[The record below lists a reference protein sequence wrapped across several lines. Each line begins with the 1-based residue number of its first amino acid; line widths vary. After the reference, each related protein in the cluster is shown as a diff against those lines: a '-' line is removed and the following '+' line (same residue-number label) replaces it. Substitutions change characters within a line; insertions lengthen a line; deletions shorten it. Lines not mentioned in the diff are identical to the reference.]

1 MLCTVAGLAVAALV
15 ATPDT
20 GRAQSAVIRGSVRSD
35 NGEAVV
41 GANVYITELSQQAA
55 TNEAG
60 RYVLTV
66 PGDRVRGQQYQL
78 RVRAIGYRPSSRPV
92 TVAAGEQ
99 TADFSLAADIN
110 RLDEIVVTGVM
121 EGTEKAR
128 LPFAV
133 STVDMSDVPV
143 PPTDPLRML
152 AGRVPGASVVSASG
166 RPGDA
171 PAIILRGPT
180 SLNASGRSQEPLY
193 IVDGT
198 IISGTLPDIN
208 PADIENIEVV
218 KGAAAASL
226 YGARAGNGVIQITTH
241 SGRRA
246 ADGMSFN
253 LRGETGGSDL
263 NRDFGPATTTSMM
276 FDPSGTRFCASAGG
290 APLCSSTI
298 DWNTEALRINNLPG
312 DFANQPVSFPLDP
325 GNGVALAALRNA
337 YQAQLYPGRSYNV
350 VHAAVQP
357 QQFMNGTFDMTG
369 RFNNT
374 TVFASA
380 SGLNQGGA
388 IRYLSGFQRY
398 SGRLNVDQ
406 RIGSQWTASLRSYY
420 GRNYQDGLNNDGNT
434 TINATSNGGSGNSFF
449 RLTRQRAISNLLA
462 TDTLGRLFIRTDLQG
477 AGSQN
482 ENPLYSLQNSL
493 DNGTTDRFLGGLT
506 LRYTPAR
513 WLDLEGNFSYDLENF
528 QENQF
533 QDKGYRT
540 TSSGTTTY
548 LGFIYGAAQRT
559 QGFNTSFNATF
570 RWQLTHDI
578 SSRYSVR
585 VLYEQQDLD
594 YRRGQGS
601 TLAAVGVPQLP
612 NATTSITL
620 NSFDNTTKGLGF
632 FAGAG
637 FDFFNG
643 RFGVDGLLRRDGS
656 SLFGSNNRWKTFGRA
671 SGYWNL
677 ALEPWWF
684 APHALSSFKLRA
696 SHGTAGGRPNFAAQ
710 YETWSV
716 SAAGVSFG
724 NLGNV
729 NLKPEVTTDNEI
741 GADIEFFRRALLTV
755 TYDKSRTENQ
765 ILLVPNAAE
774 KGFANQWNNA
784 GVISNRTWELS
795 LNVPIIQRRDVSWS
809 WTFSYD
815 RTRTVIDSLTVAPYN
830 YGSTSQNTGAI
841 YLAQTGEQY
850 ASMYGRKFVT
860 DCGQL
865 PVPFQ
870 ADCGGAS
877 TTWQRNDDGFIV
889 WAGGANGS
897 GSLFTWKDGITHN
910 MYQTSLS
917 GAAAPWGVTENFGMP
932 IVIRDYGACL
942 DTSTAGGT
950 VTPTYALKVPAG
962 TCSALQ
968 SPLGSGLP
976 SWQFSIGQN
985 FQYRR
990 LSVYALLQ
998 GVMGRMVHNQGYAW
1012 AHLDF
1017 MSGDIDQSGRSVET
1031 AKPIGYYFR
1040 AGLPDNSGGI
1050 GGFYDILGPNSY
1062 NVMSSSYAKLRELAV
1077 SYNVGPVSG
1086 VGNWT
1091 VSMIG
1096 RNLFTITNY
1105 RGFDPEVGQGGGL
1118 GNSAAINAV
1127 DAFTFPNPRTFTF
1140 ALSTSF

>member
-1 MLCTVAGLAVAALV
+1 MLCTAAGLAFAAIL
-15 ATPDT
+15 AAPDS
-20 GRAQSAVIRGSVRSD
+20 AQAQNAVIRGTVRSD

-41 GANVYITELSQQAA
+41 GANVYILELSAQAA

-60 RYVLTV
+60 RFLMTI
-66 PGDRVRGQQYQL
+66 PGDRVRGQQLQL
-78 RVRAIGYRPSSRPV
+78 RVRAIGFRPSSRPV
-92 TVAAGEQ
+92 TISVGEQ
-99 TADFSLAADIN
+99 TADFSLAADVN

-121 EGTEKAR
+121 EGTEKSR
-128 LPFAV
+128 LPFTV
-133 STVDMSDVPV
+133 STVDAADVPV

-198 IISGTLPDIN
+198 IISGTLPDLN

-226 YGARAGNGVIQITTH
+226 YGARAGNGVIQITTR

-253 LRGETGGSDL
+253 LRGETGGSNL
-263 NRDFGPATTTSMM
+263 NRDFGPATTTGLL
-276 FDPSGTRFCASAGG
+276 FDPTGTRLCASVTG
-290 APLCSSTI
+290 APVCSTTV
-298 DWNTEALRINNLPG
+298 DWNTEAARVNNQPG
-312 DFANQPVSFPLDP
+312 DFAAQPVSFPLDP
-325 GNGVALAALRNA
+325 GNGVAPPALRNA
-337 YQAQLYPGRSYNV
+337 YQAQLYPGMSYNV
-350 VHAAVQP
+350 VHAAIQP
-357 QQFMNGTFDMTG
+357 QNFLNGTLDMTG

-380 SGLNQGGA
+380 SGLDQGGA
-388 IRYLSGFQRY
+388 IRYLQGFQRY

-406 RIGSQWTASLRSYY
+406 RMGTQWTASLRSFY
-420 GRNYQDGLNNDGNT
+420 GRNYQDGINNDGL
-434 TINATSNGGSGNSFF
+434 SGGSGGSFF
-449 RLTRQRAISNLLA
+449 NLTRQRAIENLLA
-462 TDTLGRLFIRTDLQG
+462 TDTLGRLYIRSDIQG

-482 ENPLYSLQNSL
+482 SNPLYSLQNSL
-493 DNGTTDRFLGGLT
+493 DNATTDRFLGGLT

-513 WLDLEGNFSYDLENF
+513 WMDLEGNFSYDLENYE
-528 QENQF
+528 ENAF

-540 TSSGTTTY
+540 TSSGTTTFV
-548 LGFIYGAAQRT
+548 GFVYGAAQRT

-570 RWQLTHDI
+570 RAQLAHDI
-578 SSRYSVR
+578 SSRYSLR
-585 VLYEQQDLD
+585 VLYEQQDQD
-594 YRRGQGS
+594 FRRGQGS

-612 NATTSITL
+612 NATTSLSL
-620 NSFDNTTKGLGF
+620 NSSDVTTKGLGF

-656 SLFGSNNRWKTFGRA
+656 SLFGANNRWKTFGRA

-696 SHGTAGGRPNFAAQ
+696 SHGTAGGRPSFAAQ

-716 SAAGVSFG
+716 SSSGVSFG

-765 ILLVPNAAE
+765 ILLVPNPAE
-774 KGFANQWNNA
+774 KGFGNQWNNA

-795 LNVPIIQRRDVSWS
+795 LNLPVIQRRDVSWS

-815 RTRTVIDSLTVAPYN
+815 RTRTIIDSLTVAPFN
-830 YGSTSQNTGAI
+830 YGSTSQATNTI
-841 YLAQTGEQY
+841 YLAKTGEQY

-860 DCGQL
+860 QCSEL
-865 PVPFQ
+865 PIAFQ
-870 ADCGGAS
+870 ADCGGANTS
-877 TTWQRNDDGFIV
+877 WQRNDDGFIV

-897 GSLFTWKDGITHN
+897 GSAFTWRDGITHN
-910 MYQTSLS
+910 MYQTTLT

-932 IVIRDYGACL
+932 IVIRDPGCV
-942 DTSTAGGT
+942 D
-950 VTPTYALKVPAG
+950 PTTGNLLPTVPAG
-962 TCSALQ
+962 TCSAAQL
-968 SPLGSGLP
+968 PLGSGLP
-976 SWQFSIGQN
+976 AWQFSVGQN

-998 GVMGRMVHNQGYAW
+998 GVMGRMVNNQGYAW

-1017 MSGDIDQSGRSVET
+1017 MSNDIDQSGRTVET
-1031 AKPIGYYFR
+1031 AKPLGYYFR

-1062 NVMSSSYAKLRELAV
+1062 NVMSSSYAKLRELSV

-1091 VSMIG
+1091 VSVIG

>member
-1 MLCTVAGLAVAALV
+1 RFLMT
-15 ATPDT
+15 
-20 GRAQSAVIRGSVRSD
+20 I
-35 NGEAVV
+35 
-41 GANVYITELSQQAA
+41 
-55 TNEAG
+55 
-60 RYVLTV
+60 
-66 PGDRVRGQQYQL
+66 PGDRVRGQQLQL

-92 TVAAGEQ
+92 TISVGEQ
-99 TADFSLAADIN
+99 TADFSLAADVN

-128 LPFAV
+128 LPFTV
-133 STVDMSDVPV
+133 STVDAADVPV
-143 PPTDPLRML
+143 PATDPLRML

-198 IISGTLPDIN
+198 IINGNLPDLN

-226 YGARAGNGVIQITTH
+226 YGARAGNGVIQITTR

-253 LRGETGGSDL
+253 LRGETGASNL

-276 FDPSGTRFCASAGG
+276 FDPSGTRFCANGPAA

-298 DWNTEALRINNLPG
+298 DWNTEAARVNNAPG
-312 DFANQPVSFPLDP
+312 DNALGPVTFPLDP
-325 GNGVALAALRNA
+325 GNGVALPALRNA
-337 YQAQLYPGRSYNV
+337 YQAQTYPGRTYNV
-350 VHAAVQP
+350 VHASID
-357 QQFMNGTFDMTG
+357 NGAFENSTLDMTG

-380 SGLNQGGA
+380 SGLDQAGS

-406 RIGSQWTASLRSYY
+406 RMGSQWTASLRTYY
-420 GRNYQDGLNNDGNT
+420 GRSFQDGLASDNFF
-434 TINATSNGGSGNSFF
+434 GNSGTDPTFF
-449 RLTRQRAISNLLA
+449 SLTRQRSIENLLA
-462 TDTLGRLFIRTDLQG
+462 TDTLGRLYIRTDLQG
-477 AGSQN
+477 GGAQN
-482 ENPLYSLQNSL
+482 ANPLYYTQNTK
-493 DNGTTDRFLGGLT
+493 DNAVTDRFLGGLT

-513 WLDLEGNFSYDLENF
+513 WVDFEGSFSYDYENYD
-528 QENQF
+528 ENYF

-548 LGFIYGAAQRT
+548 LGYVYQDGQRT
-559 QGFNTSFNATF
+559 QGYNMSLNATF
-570 RWQLTHDI
+570 RAQLTHDI
-578 SSRYSVR
+578 SSRYSFR
-585 VLYEQQDLD
+585 ALYDENDQNIQN
-594 YRRGQGS
+594 GQGS

-612 NATTSITL
+612 NATTGLTL
-620 NSFDNTTKGLGF
+620 GSGYTQVNEIGY
-632 FAGAG
+632 FAGAN
-637 FDFFNG
+637 FDLFNG
-643 RFGVDGLLRRDGS
+643 RYGVDGLLRRDGS
-656 SLFGSNNRWKTFGRA
+656 SLFGSANRWKTFGRA
-671 SGYWNL
+671 SGYWNV

-684 APHALSSFKLRA
+684 APSALSSFKLRA
-696 SHGTAGGRPNFAAQ
+696 SHGTAGGRPRFSAQ
-710 YETWSV
+710 YETWAV

-724 NLGNV
+724 TLGN
-729 NLKPEVTTDNEI
+729 NQLKPEVTTDNEV

-765 ILLVPNAAE
+765 ILLVPNASE

-784 GVISNRTWELS
+784 GVISNRTWEVS
-795 LNVPIIQRRDVSWS
+795 LNLPVIQRRDVSWS
-809 WTFSYD
+809 WTFGYD
-815 RTRTVIDSLTVAPYN
+815 RTRTIIDSLTVAPYN
-830 YGSTSQNTGAI
+830 YGSVTQSTTTL

-850 ASMYGRKFVT
+850 ASIYGRKFIT
-860 DCGQL
+860 DCAQL
-865 PVPFQ
+865 PASFANDCSNTASNTAFQ
-870 ADCGGAS
+870 K
-877 TTWQRNDDGFIV
+877 NDDGFIV
-889 WAGGANGS
+889 YAGGTLGSANP
-897 GSLFTWKDGITHN
+897 FTYRDGITKN
-910 MYQTSLS
+910 LWQTGLS
-917 GAAAPWGVTENFGMP
+917 GVTAPWGVTANFGMP
-932 IVIRDYGACL
+932 IIIRSPTCL
-942 DTSTAGGT
+942 DPVSGNLIA
-950 VTPTYALKVPAG
+950 PAG

-976 SWQFSIGQN
+976 HYQFSIGQN

-998 GVMGRMVHNQGYAW
+998 GVMNRMVFNEGFAW

-1017 MSGDIDQSGRSVET
+1017 LSGDIDQSGRTVQT

-1040 AGLPDNSGGI
+1040 AGPPDNSAGI

-1062 NVMSSSYAKLRELAV
+1062 NVQNASYAKLRELSVA
-1077 SYNVGPVSG
+1077 YNIGPVSG

-1091 VSMIG
+1091 VSAIG
-1096 RNLFTITNY
+1096 RNLFTISNY
-1105 RGFDPEVGQGGGL
+1105 PGFDPETGQGGGL

>member
-1 MLCTVAGLAVAALV
+1 MLCTAAGLAFAAVL
-15 ATPDT
+15 AAP
-20 GRAQSAVIRGSVRSD
+20 GSAQAQNAVIRGTVRSD

-41 GANVYITELSQQAA
+41 GANVYINEVSAQAA

-60 RYVLTV
+60 RFLMTI
-66 PGDRVRGQQYQL
+66 PGDRVRGQQVQL
-78 RVRAIGYRPSSRPV
+78 RVRAIGFRPSSRPV
-92 TVAAGEQ
+92 TISVGEQ
-99 TADFSLAADIN
+99 TADFSLAADVN

-121 EGTEKAR
+121 EGTEKSR
-128 LPFAV
+128 LPFTV
-133 STVDMSDVPV
+133 STVDVADVPV

-193 IVDGT
+193 IIDGT
-198 IISGTLPDIN
+198 IISGSLPDIN

-226 YGARAGNGVIQITTH
+226 YGARAGNGVIQITTRT
-241 SGRRA
+241 GRRA

-263 NRDFGPATTTSMM
+263 NRDFGPATTTAMM
-276 FDPSGTRFCASAGG
+276 FDPTGTRFCASATG
-290 APLCSSTI
+290 APNCSSTI
-298 DWNTEALRINNLPG
+298 DWNTQALKINNVPG
-312 DFANQPVSFPLDP
+312 DFADQPVSFPLDP

-350 VHAAVQP
+350 VHAAIQP
-357 QQFMNGTFDMTG
+357 QQFLNGTLDMTG

-380 SGLNQGGA
+380 SGLDQGGA

-406 RIGSQWTASLRSYY
+406 RMGSQWTASLRSFY
-420 GRNYQDGLNNDGNT
+420 GRNYQDGINNDG
-434 TINATSNGGSGNSFF
+434 ISGGSGTSFF

-482 ENPLYSLQNSL
+482 ENPLYYLQNNL
-493 DNGTTDRFLGGLT
+493 DNATTDRFLGGLT

-513 WLDLEGNFSYDLENF
+513 WMDLEGNFSYDLENY
-528 QENQF
+528 QENAF
-533 QDKGYRT
+533 NDKGYRT
-540 TSSGTTTY
+540 TSSGNTAFV
-548 LGFIYGAAQRT
+548 GSVYGAAQRT
-559 QGFNTSFNATF
+559 QGFNTSLNATF
-570 RWQLTHDI
+570 RAQLTHDI
-578 SSRYSVR
+578 SSRYSFR
-585 VLYEQQDLD
+585 VLYEQQDVD
-594 YRRGQGS
+594 FRRGQGS

-612 NATTSITL
+612 NATTGISL

-632 FAGAG
+632 FGGAG

-643 RFGVDGLLRRDGS
+643 RYGLDGLLRRDGS
-656 SLFGSNNRWKTFGRA
+656 SLFGSNNRWKTFGRV
-671 SGYWNL
+671 SGYWNV

-696 SHGTAGGRPNFAAQ
+696 SHGTAGGRPRFDAQ

-716 SAAGVSFG
+716 SSAGVSFG
-724 NLGNV
+724 NLGNK

-774 KGFANQWNNA
+774 KGFGNQWNNA

-795 LNVPIIQRRDVSWS
+795 LNLPVIQRRDVSWS

-815 RTRTVIDSLTVAPYN
+815 RTRTIIDSLTVAPYN
-830 YGSTSQNTGAI
+830 YGSTSQATGSI
-841 YLAQTGEQY
+841 YLAKTGEPY

-860 DCGQL
+860 ECSQL
-865 PVPFQ
+865 PVAFQ
-870 ADCGGAS
+870 ADCGGAN

-889 WAGGANGS
+889 WAGGVNGS
-897 GSLFTWKDGITHN
+897 GSPFTYQDGITRN
-910 MYQTSLS
+910 LYQTTLT

-932 IVIRDYGACL
+932 IVIRAPECL
-942 DTSTAGGT
+942 DA
-950 VTPTYALKVPAG
+950 VTGNLAVPAG
-962 TCSALQ
+962 TCSAAQL
-968 SPLGSGLP
+968 PLGVGLP
-976 SWQFSIGQN
+976 DHQFSIGQN

-1017 MSGDIDQSGRSVET
+1017 MSNDIDQSGRSVQT

-1062 NVMSSSYAKLRELAV
+1062 NVMSSSYAKLRELSV

-1091 VSMIG
+1091 VSVIG
-1096 RNLFTITNY
+1096 RNLFTISNY